1 MNQKDKNIQVI
12 FQTLPFKKIIR
23 EVPHTKYFDKLISE
37 IKKLKISNLYDFKIN
52 TGDNTMIIIS
62 DEDSK
67 LVFQGSCI
75 LHSDKDAI
83 TLYNAKKINKVNKIN
98 KIKLLL
104 AKITLKYFQEESDI
118 IYVLTH
124 ILS

>member
-12 FQTLPFKKIIR
+12 LQTLPFKKNIR

-37 IKKLKISNLYDFKIN
+37 IKKLKISNLYDIKIS

-67 LVFQGSCI
+67 LVFQGSYI

-83 TLYNAKKINKVNKIN
+83 TLYNAKKINKVNKIK

-104 AKITLKYFQEESDI
+104 ANITLKYFQEESEI
-118 IYVLTH
+118 TYVFSN
-124 ILS
+124 ILI

>member
-12 FQTLPFKKIIR
+12 FQTFPFKKIIR
-23 EVPHTKYFDKLISE
+23 DVPHTKYFDKLISE
-37 IKKLKISNLYDFKIN
+37 IKKLKISNLYDLKIN
-52 TGDNTMIIIS
+52 TGDITMIIIS
-62 DEDSK
+62 DEDNK
-67 LVFQGSCI
+67 LVFQGSYI

-83 TLYNAKKINKVNKIN
+83 TLYDAKKINKVNKIN

-104 AKITLKYFQEESDI
+104 AKIILKYFQEESDI
-118 IYVLTH
+118 FYVLTH